1 VQVSSVEVSQYKQKL
16 YNSDPGPD
24 LLLLTFLLLLP
35 LLLLLLL
42 LLLPL
47 LLFLIP
53 LQHFF
58 ALLAS
63 TTSTCSNPG
72 CFSRI
77 SSALSLR
84 SCSSCPFASLSPYLP
99 ICHHLSLKRL
109 SMPSR
114 DRPDVSGMKNQAHNP
129 PTMVIAVKNQ
139 KVPLGERPPCDVSR
153 SMLGTAREL
162 PYLFTKWKHIT
173 SDELIARMRRGRSR
187 R

>member
-1 VQVSSVEVSQYKQKL
+1 VQVSGVEASQHKQRL
-16 YNSDPGPD
+16 YNSDPGSY

-84 SCSSCPFASLSPYLP
+84 SCSSCPFTSFSPHLP
-99 ICHHLSLKRL
+99 ICHRLSLKRL
-109 SMPSR
+109 SIPSS

-129 PTMVIAVKNQ
+129 PTMVIAVKNPES
-139 KVPLGERPPCDVSR
+139 PLGRQAALRCVQEHAGDGAGIAVLIYEGER
-153 SMLGTAREL
+153 
-162 PYLFTKWKHIT
+162 HH
-173 SDELIARMRRGRSR
+173 
-187 R
+187 